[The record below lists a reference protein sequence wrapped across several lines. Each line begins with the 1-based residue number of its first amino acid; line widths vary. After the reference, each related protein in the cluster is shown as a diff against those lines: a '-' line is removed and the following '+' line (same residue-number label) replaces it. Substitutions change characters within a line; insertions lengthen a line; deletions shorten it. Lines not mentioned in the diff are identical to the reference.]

1 MKILVLNC
9 GSSSIKYQV
18 IDMSK
23 EPELM
28 AKGLLDRIG
37 LDSSLL
43 THQVPG
49 REKYKITEDVPDHQV
64 GINLI
69 LKTLK
74 DPEYGVIASDN
85 EITAVGHRVAHGGE
99 NFKQSVRITADVKKD
114 IEKCIE
120 MAPLHNPANLKGIL
134 SIEAILPHIPQV
146 AVFDTSFHQTMPPY
160 SYMYPIPYDYYEKS
174 KIRKYGFHGT
184 SHKFVSQKACR
195 YLGRDFY
202 NINIIT
208 CHLGNGSSVDAIKK
222 GRSVDTS
229 MGFTPVEGLMMGTR
243 CGDLDLGVAL
253 YIMEKEN
260 LSLKEA
266 NNLFNKKSGVLG
278 ISGISYDMRDVET
291 AADKGNERAK
301 LALDMFA
308 YRVKKYIGAYA
319 AAMGGLDLLIFTGG
333 IGENDHETR
342 RKVLEGL
349 DFLGIEFDNER
360 NTLSKGK
367 ELIVTRPGSRVT
379 AMVMPTN
386 EELVIATDTYNIVTD
401 SDLRF

>member
-1 MKILVLNC
+1 
-9 GSSSIKYQV
+9 
-18 IDMSK
+18 MSK
-23 EPELM
+23 EPELL

-49 REKYKITEDVPDHQV
+49 REKYKVTEDIPDHQV

-74 DPEYGVIASDN
+74 DPENGVIKTDN

-99 NFKQSVRITADVKKD
+99 NFKQSVRINPEVKKD

-160 SYMYPIPYDYYEKS
+160 SYMYAIPYDYYEKS
-174 KIRKYGFHGT
+174 KIRRYGFHGT

-208 CHLGNGSSVDAIKK
+208 CHLGNGSSIAAIKK

-229 MGFTPVEGLMMGTR
+229 MGFTPVEG
-243 CGDLDLGVAL
+243 
-253 YIMEKEN
+253 
-260 LSLKEA
+260 
-266 NNLFNKKSGVLG
+266 
-278 ISGISYDMRDVET
+278 
-291 AADKGNERAK
+291 
-301 LALDMFA
+301 
-308 YRVKKYIGAYA
+308 
-319 AAMGGLDLLIFTGG
+319 
-333 IGENDHETR
+333 
-342 RKVLEGL
+342 
-349 DFLGIEFDNER
+349 
-360 NTLSKGK
+360 
-367 ELIVTRPGSRVT
+367 
-379 AMVMPTN
+379 
-386 EELVIATDTYNIVTD
+386 
-401 SDLRF
+401 